1 MANIH
6 VVVSVRDEVR
16 LDSLIP
22 EEHFGGGYFVT
33 NRIMGVPS
41 FTVGA
46 RVTIGDAEIGEIVAI
61 SQAALDDRWEVHY
74 TTLAEIAIPAEAE
87 VVPAKRQRVRKPRAA
102 ASPAGPVLTEAE
114 AEADARLALAMLASM
129 EGAGG
134 DPDAGGHEDQS

>member
-61 SQAALDDRWEVHY
+61 SQAALDDRWQIHY
-74 TTLAEIAIPAEAE
+74 TTLAEIAKPAEVE
-87 VVPAKRQRVRKPRAA
+87 VVPAKKRVRKPRVAA
-102 ASPAGPVLTEAE
+102 PPAGAAQ
-114 AEADARLALAMLASM
+114 AEADAQLASAMLASID
-129 EGAGG
+129 GTGG
-134 DPDAGGHEDQS
+134 DPGAGGHEEG